1 MRRVDAVG
9 EGQRG
14 VHRVRAPGDMM
25 QTTHPLHIGIVA
37 GEASGDNIGAGLIEA
52 IRARV
57 PEAVFEGI
65 GGPRMTKAGCYSLY
79 PIERLSVMGLV
90 EVLRHLPGLLSLR
103 RELRSHF
110 LANPPDI
117 FVGIDSPDF
126 NLTLERQL
134 KQAGIRTAHYVSPSV
149 WAWRS
154 YRVRKIAASVDCMLT
169 LFPFEERFYQE
180 RQVPARCVGHP
191 MADLIADDVDR
202 REARRHLG
210 IRHRGPLLAILPG
223 SRVSEV
229 KRLALPFLQAA
240 AWCHERRIDIRCVVP
255 LANQA
260 CRDVFERLLAQLK
273 SRVPVTLLDGDSL
286 GAMAAADAVMLASGT
301 ATLEC
306 MLLKRP
312 MVVAYRLAPLTYR
325 MARQL
330 VNSRYFSL
338 PNLLAGRPLVRE
350 LIQDEV
356 TAENLGREV
365 IALIENPARARE
377 LATVFAQI
385 HADLRRDANRQA
397 ADIVLETS
405 GWWETHA
412 R

>member
-1 MRRVDAVG
+1 
-9 EGQRG
+9 
-14 VHRVRAPGDMM
+14 M
-25 QTTHPLHIGIVA
+25 QTTHPLHVGIVA
-37 GEASGDNIGAGLIEA
+37 GESSGDNIGAGLIQA
-52 IRARV
+52 IREQV
-57 PEAVFEGI
+57 PDAVFEGI
-65 GGPRMTKAGCYSLY
+65 GGPRMTQAGCYSLY

-90 EVLRHLPGLLSLR
+90 EVVRHLPELLSIR
-103 RELRSHF
+103 RDLQRHF
-110 LANPPDI
+110 LATPPDI
-117 FVGIDSPDF
+117 FIGIDSPDF
-126 NLTLERQL
+126 NLALERSL
-134 KQAGIRTAHYVSPSV
+134 KKSGIRTLHYVSPSV

-154 YRVRKIAASVDCMLT
+154 YRIRKIAASVDCMLT
-169 LFPFEERFYQE
+169 LFPFEEQFYRE

-202 REARRHLG
+202 GEARGHLG
-210 IRHRGPLLAILPG
+210 IRHRGPLVAILPG

-229 KRLALPFLQAA
+229 KRMAPPFLQAA
-240 AWCHERRIDIRCVVP
+240 AWCYERRIDMRFVVP

-260 CRDVFERLLAQLK
+260 CRDVFETLLAQTAGRL
-273 SRVPVTLLDGDSL
+273 PVTLLDGDSL

-325 MARQL
+325 LAQL
-330 VNSRYFSL
+330 LVKSRYFAL

-365 IALIENPARARE
+365 LALIENPARARE
-377 LATVFAQI
+377 LASVFAQI
-385 HADLRRDANRQA
+385 HEDLRRDASRQA
-397 ADIVLETS
+397 AAMVLETS